1 MISNPLLNIFLGVL
15 PEKHSTR
22 NVSSALSYSLLNV
35 LPAEHLMLWAWLC
48 FDCTAQHSAEHSAN
62 RAFGALWFWM
72 FPLLCWSYNKVAKN
86 GNKWHNVLLE
96 VLEHSVSYGLV
107 CQCLNERSSKT
118 LGATYFWNAGLHDGS
133 TCCQLSSLCDLFIYG
148 LPAEMCCPNL
158 YQVLCQQYIQCDIF
172 KCWVKK
178 IWLLI

>member
-1 MISNPLLNIFLGVL
+1 MVFSVFCQKSIRRETFRVLCLILCLMFCLQIIWCYGLSCVLIVLPNTLLNIL
-15 PEKHSTR
+15 STGR
-22 NVSSALSYSLLNV
+22 SARCDF
-35 LPAEHLMLWAWLC
+35 EC
-48 FDCTAQHSAEHSAN
+48 
-62 RAFGALWFWM
+62 

-86 GNKWHNVLLE
+86 GNKWHNVLFE

-172 KCWVKK
+172 
-178 IWLLI
+178 